1 MLNPGTKRKYKLL
14 FKLFVFLFDK
24 VVNSVDAVH
33 NLIKYGL
40 ISEKSRIYKLFMN
53 NKDLLKIWVI
63 ARFLDLI
70 DSVKHIRKLNVIYR
84 EYIATANKLKK
95 NNLLSKDKE
104 DGVQKKLYLLEANIK
119 KWKTKYISALWDL
132 VESLLTLTL
141 SILKMWKRT
150 SARNVRRI
158 EKLIQSL
165 GYIRLSYDIYNMSG
179 VFLDVY
185 SVVKTRRG

>member
-1 MLNPGTKRKYKLL
+1 MVQSGTRRKYKLL
-14 FKLFVFLFDK
+14 FKLFVYLFDK
-24 VVNSVDAVH
+24 LVNSVDAVH

-40 ISEKSRIYKLFMN
+40 ISEKSRIYKLFMT
-53 NKDLLKIWVI
+53 NKSLLKIWVI

-70 DSVKHIRKLNVIYR
+70 DSIKHIGKLNVIHR
-84 EYIATANKLKK
+84 EYRATANKLKK
-95 NNLLSKDKE
+95 TNLLAKDKE
-104 DGVQKKLYLLEANIK
+104 ESVQKKLYILEANIK
-119 KWKTKYISALWDL
+119 KWKSKYISALWDL

-141 SILKMWKRT
+141 SILKIWKKT